1 MSRTP
6 NNNIQI
12 SVQCHPNVIA
22 KVRSYARNES
32 IQEQKRIDNEE
43 LSKQNKNV

>member
-1 MSRTP
+1 MSRKP

-12 SVQCHPNVIA
+12 SVQCHPNVVKEVRNWA
-22 KVRSYARNES
+22 KIRSFK
-32 IQEQKRIDNEE
+32 EQKRIDNEE